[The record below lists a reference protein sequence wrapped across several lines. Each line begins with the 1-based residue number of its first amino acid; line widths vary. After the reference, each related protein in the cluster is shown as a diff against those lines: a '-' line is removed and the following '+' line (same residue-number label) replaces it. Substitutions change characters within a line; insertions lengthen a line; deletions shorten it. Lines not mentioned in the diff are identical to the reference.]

1 MKHTYLYTTILCSLF
16 FVSCNNEIVE
26 THNGEIGNAKEVIGT
41 IEPIKHVDFEE
52 LATRTKLSYTS
63 TGMQFA
69 WEDKDPITVFAEKSD
84 QTKQEYTVFA
94 GGETQLAKFDGG
106 GFDLTPDERY
116 FAITTTESKAP
127 MPEVSR
133 IPDKRNITLTYA
145 GQRQTEFGSTTH
157 LGAYDYMAATDVANE
172 LRSAKFHFYHL
183 GATIRIYVTMPEAA
197 KDIAFKQIEMFDSEN
212 SFHQPV
218 RTLNLTKGVTD
229 EGYTPAWDELDTK
242 SSDYMN
248 SPRFTLDLGPTT
260 GEGIKPRESDG
271 KLIAYM
277 EVPPFDFT
285 NKDVIFK
292 FIPVDPSK
300 NTYYVV
306 WSKHYN
312 IVAGGAYQVNGTAAT
327 ANDYKLSIKLNRLW
341 QHGNTTD
348 NSAKTRATGDPGFDK
363 EYDLP
368 KYVYYVFF
376 AGNKIQQVNNE
387 TEKNNYYNT
396 IVVEDGGWKP
406 SSDETIFTLWDTTND
421 KSKQINLSTSD
432 SGEKNVYIIASTIDL
447 STSLSVGSSTTKTQ
461 IEALTYSIQEK
472 EEGGKVVISKQ
483 EFLRDLYSTP
493 LPTSSSEV
501 FVGKLTEP
509 YQDITLYHTAAK
521 VDLKW
526 NNETD
531 TPLPTTGANNQ
542 IKVNSVKD
550 TGLFLFK
557 PTENTY
563 ETGSYTVSA
572 PITTGTMWNGRQVF
586 YLPQFANS
594 ADPASSCKYNV
605 TIGNKD
611 AEDVNFSPSTANG
624 FTSWLRWLKTY
635 PAPAPEP

>member
-1 MKHTYLYTTILCSLF
+1 MKHTYLYTTILCSLL

-52 LATRTKLSYTS
+52 LATRTTLSYTN
-63 TGMQFA
+63 TGMKFA
-69 WEDKDPITVFAEKSD
+69 WENEDPITVFAEKSD

-94 GGETQLAKFDGG
+94 GGGSQLAKFDGG
-106 GFDLTPDERY
+106 GFDLTPGERY
-116 FAITTTESKAP
+116 FAITTTEGTAP
-127 MPEVSR
+127 IPTVSR

-145 GQRQTEFGSTTH
+145 GQRQTGNESTTH

-183 GATIRIYVTMPEAA
+183 GATIRIYVTMPDAA

-248 SPRFTLDLGPTT
+248 SPRFTLDLGP
-260 GEGIKPRESDG
+260 EENPGIKPREIDRR
-271 KLIAYM
+271 LIAYM

-327 ANDYKLSIKLNRLW
+327 ANDYKLSIKINRLW

-348 NSAKTRATGDPGFDK
+348 NSAKTRATGDPGLDK

-376 AGNKIQQVNNE
+376 AGENIQQVSDKYIN
-387 TEKNNYYNT
+387 K
-396 IVVEDGGWKP
+396 IVVGENGWKA
-406 SSDETIFTLWDTTND
+406 SSDETIFTLWDTTTD
-421 KSKQINLSTSD
+421 KSKQINLSTNA

-447 STSLSVGSSTTKTQ
+447 SESLSVTPSTTKTD
-461 IEALTYSIQEK
+461 IEALKYSIQEK
-472 EEGGKVVISKQ
+472 IENEQVVISKQ

-526 NNETD
+526 NNETS
-531 TPLPTTGANNQ
+531 TALSGNVS
-542 IKVNSVKD
+542 VNSVKD
-550 TGLFLFK
+550 TGLYLFK

-563 ETGSYTVSA
+563 DSGSYTVSA

-586 YLPQFANS
+586 YLPQFT
-594 ADPASSCKYNV
+594 SSCQYKV
-605 TIGNKD
+605 TIGDKTQ
-611 AEDVNFSPSTANG
+611 DVTFSPSTANG

-635 PAPAPEP
+635 PATVTP